1 MRFLEVAGQ
10 ADIRTR
16 FMLALAYDC
25 GLRREE
31 LCTVATGD
39 IDPSQRLLTVRAEHT
54 KNRFGR
60 VVPYSP
66 VTGELYTA
74 WLTERRML
82 SSFRGPLFLSR
93 SPRNRAEP
101 ISNWTWS
108 KVVRGLAIKADL
120 PLIST
125 HTFRHLCLTELARV
139 GGDIHEIAAFA
150 GHRRIQ
156 STLLYIHLS
165 ARDLSSRFNYTVAS
179 LHTCRLTV
187 LQQQD
192 PSP

>member
-1 MRFLEVAGQ
+1 
-10 ADIRTR
+10 
-16 FMLALAYDC
+16 
-25 GLRREE
+25 
-31 LCTVATGD
+31 
-39 IDPSQRLLTVRAEHT
+39 
-54 KNRFGR
+54 
-60 VVPYSP
+60 
-66 VTGELYTA
+66 
-74 WLTERRML
+74 ML
-82 SSFRGPLFLSR
+82 SSSRGPLFLSR

-139 GGDIHEIAAFA
+139 GWDIHEIAAFA

-165 ARDLSSRFNYTVAS
+165 AR
-179 LHTCRLTV
+179 
-187 LQQQD
+187 
-192 PSP
+192 